1 MDESEDAGARS
12 GVVDKSS
19 AGDLT
24 VAVAAGD
31 PTASCSGPDEGID
44 DMFNHLE
51 LNDDEPDDVVIS
63 IDEAREYQQA
73 ARWLAIGN
81 VHTNRSFSADALF
94 EKMKVVWNFSRD
106 PIFCEAGENIFIF
119 QMHFLGD
126 WKKWCIKGLELSV
139 DGVCSLKI
147 IMVWANQRNL
157 FSVVSMF
164 GRKFTVFE
172 SSIVNMRF

>member
-73 ARWLAIGN
+73 ARWLAIGK
-81 VHTNRSFSADALF
+81 VHTNRSFSADAQLRGHLHLLHF
-94 EKMKVVWNFSRD
+94 PTRRERSSRTS
-106 PIFCEAGENIFIF
+106 C
-119 QMHFLGD
+119 L
-126 WKKWCIKGLELSV
+126 
-139 DGVCSLKI
+139 
-147 IMVWANQRNL
+147 R
-157 FSVVSMF
+157 
-164 GRKFTVFE
+164 
-172 SSIVNMRF
+172 

>member
-12 GVVDKSS
+12 GVVDKSP

-24 VAVAAGD
+24 AAAAAAD

-51 LNDDEPDDVVIS
+51 LHDDEPDYVVIS

-73 ARWLAIGN
+73 ARWLAISK

-94 EKMKVVWNFSRD
+94 EKMKVVWNLSHD

-119 QMHFLGD
+119 QMLLG
-126 WKKWCIKGLELSV
+126 LSV